1 MFNRRTALTSTLTST
16 LLAALLFS
24 AGAAQALTI
33 KPFTQAEF
41 AADQAAGK
49 QVAVQF
55 HADWCPTCKAQ
66 GVALEALKNDPA
78 LKTVTLLQAN
88 YDTEKALKKEMN
100 IRTQSTFVVFK
111 GKTEVARSTGIT
123 EADKIK
129 ATLATGL

>member
-1 MFNRRTALTSTLTST
+1 MFNRRTTLTST
-16 LLAALLFS
+16 LLATLLFA

-66 GVALEALKNDPA
+66 GAALETLKNDPA
-78 LKTVTLLQAN
+78 LKNVTLLQAN
-88 YDTEKALKKEMN
+88 YDTEKALKKDLN

-111 GKTEVARSTGIT
+111 GKTEVTRSAGVTD
-123 EADKIK
+123 ADKIK
-129 ATLATGL
+129 GILAAGL

>member
-1 MFNRRTALTSTLTST
+1 MFNHRTTLTAT
-16 LLAALLFS
+16 LLAALLFA

-33 KPFTQAEF
+33 KPYTQSTL

-66 GVALEALKNDPA
+66 GAALETLKDDPA
-78 LKTVTLLQAN
+78 LKNVTLLQAN
-88 YDTEKALKKEMN
+88 YDTEKALKKKMN

-111 GKTEVARSTGIT
+111 GKTEVARSAGVTD
-123 EADKIK
+123 ADKIK
-129 ATLATGL
+129 AILAAGL

>member
-1 MFNRRTALTSTLTST
+1 MFNRRTTLTST
-16 LLAALLFS
+16 LLAALLFT

-55 HADWCPTCKAQ
+55 HADWCPTCRAQ
-66 GVALEALKNDPA
+66 GVALETLKNDPA
-78 LKTVTLLQAN
+78 LKDVTLLQAN
-88 YDTEKALKKEMN
+88 YDTEKALKKDMN

-111 GKTEVARSTGIT
+111 GNTEVTRSTGVSD
-123 EADKIK
+123 AGKIK
-129 ATLATGL
+129 AILAAGL